1 MLESSISVKLDHFDG
16 PLALL
21 LHLIQRDEVDI
32 RDLDITRITG
42 QYITYLKKMQQLNFD
57 VAGEYLYMA
66 ATLLYIKSKVCILE
80 PTDNEIDIGEEQI
93 EITSKAE
100 LIKRLEDLERF
111 QKLGDKLWAL
121 PKKGHE
127 VFLKPRV
134 NRKVIADS
142 ILTPIDMEEMV
153 MVMVDM
159 IRRDKKKFAVMRR
172 DRLSIKEKLIELK
185 SKLSAGSKAN
195 LIDLYQ
201 EDKGII
207 DLVITFI
214 SLLELARLKKVSVFQ
229 NEDKGNI
236 YIEVLSALDD
246 FDVET
251 ADGFDPEDEDG
262 LVSAETILE
271 NQELLQ

>member
-1 MLESSISVKLDHFDG
+1 MLESAISVKLDHFDG

-21 LHLIQRDEVDI
+21 LHLIQKDEMDI

-42 QYITYLKKMQQLNFD
+42 QYINYLTKMQQLNFD

-66 ATLLYIKSKVCILE
+66 ATLLHIKSKVCVIE
-80 PTDNEIDIGEEQI
+80 RSEEELMVKEEDL
-93 EITSKAE
+93 EITSKAQ
-100 LIKRLEDLERF
+100 LIKRLEALERF
-111 QKLGDKLWAL
+111 QNLGSKLWSL

-134 NRKVIADS
+134 NRKAIVDS
-142 ILTPIDMEEMV
+142 ILTPIELEELV
-153 MVMVDM
+153 MVMVDK
-159 IRRDKKKFAVMRR
+159 IRRDKRKFAVMRR
-172 DRLSIKEKLIELK
+172 DRLSIKEKLVELK
-185 SKLSAGSKAN
+185 TKLRTESQTC
-195 LIDLYQ
+195 LTELYQ
-201 EDKGII
+201 EEKGII

-236 YIEVLSALDD
+236 YIEVLSSLEE

-251 ADGFDPEDEDG
+251 ADGFDDEEEED
-262 LVSAETILE
+262 
-271 NQELLQ
+271 QEEPVLTHQEVLQ